1 MSRRAICETPPP
13 PPASHAPL
21 EPTAPP
27 RPAMSATSRKSPV
40 AAHSPAA
47 TKAWHRL
54 LPVRG
59 QRPPSS
65 ALRPGK
71 RAAFCSRPH
80 AGRRYTG
87 RSRLIPAELAFSA
100 ALHLPR
106 VTHHRGVALISPR
119 PATPGIEPSRLR
131 ARKPFPAIAHAPPE
145 GLLKCPRRLLSVTLH
160 RAGPAL
166 PGELTGDA

>member
-1 MSRRAICETPPP
+1 MSRRASCETPPA

-27 RPAMSATSRKSPV
+27 RAAVSATSRKSAV

-80 AGRRYTG
+80 ASTRYTG
-87 RSRLIPAELAFSA
+87 CSRLIPAELAFSA

-106 VTHHRGVALISPR
+106 VTTMVTFGAEQYHWH
-119 PATPGIEPSRLR
+119 
-131 ARKPFPAIAHAPPE
+131 PE
-145 GLLKCPRRLLSVTLH
+145 GAKSHADPDGPAARTTLSAKSGEVVTLAKASVTVL
-160 RAGPAL
+160 RGKI
-166 PGELTGDA
+166 G